1 MMTFSQRGSSF
12 SGGPVVFQEAGEKAM
27 SIKVQCPG
35 CQAKLSVREDNS
47 GQAHRCP
54 RCQQPIAIDGK
65 NLAYAVPVATMS
77 PASGAPRV
85 PKLQKIRSRAGR
97 LLKWVLISLTVV
109 CVAIPV
115 LLLSLIGLAALIKGS
130 PANSQAATSS
140 GGDSSGGDGTTAAEN
155 LDSSIAAYTAPV
167 IETPQV
173 DTAAQEAAARNQEA
187 WRQLDLCNNR
197 NDRLSR
203 DSQLEY
209 WEAMRQGYGEIDVR
223 NVDWEF
229 AGLVEDYR
237 TLFLDYANT
246 HRQWTQERQPLV
258 NVLEGVP
265 VPESFAEGLV
275 VGFAGGVTMQA
286 IDELDTR
293 YRNQLSAMQPRMEEL
308 NQKAGTLRATM
319 TTRHGVSM

>member
-1 MMTFSQRGSSF
+1 
-12 SGGPVVFQEAGEKAM
+12 M

-35 CQAKLSVREDNS
+35 CQANLSVREDHV
-47 GQAHRCP
+47 GKAHRCP
-54 RCQQPIAIDGK
+54 RCQQSIAIGGK
-65 NLAYAVPVATMS
+65 NLAAAIPVATMS
-77 PASGAPRV
+77 PATGAPSV
-85 PKLQKIRSRAGR
+85 PKLQKVRRRAGR
-97 LLKWVLISLTVV
+97 LLKWALISLTVV

-130 PANSQAATSS
+130 PTNSQAATSS
-140 GGDSSGGDGTTAAEN
+140 GGDSSSGDGTTAAEN
-155 LDSSIAAYTAPV
+155 LDSSITAYTAPV

-173 DTAAQEAAARNQEA
+173 DTAAQEAAARNQQA

-246 HRQWTQERQPLV
+246 HRQWAQERQPLV
-258 NVLEGVP
+258 NIINGAP
-265 VPESFAEGLV
+265 VPENFAQTILV
-275 VGFAGGVTMQA
+275 LGGGAVT
-286 IDELDTR
+286 INLLDELDTR
-293 YRNQLSAMQPRMEEL
+293 YQNQLSSLQPRMEEL

-319 TTRHGVSM
+319 TARHGVSM

>member
-1 MMTFSQRGSSF
+1 
-12 SGGPVVFQEAGEKAM
+12 M

-35 CQAKLSVREDNS
+35 CQAKLSVREDNA

-65 NLAYAVPVATMS
+65 NLAAAIPVATMS
-77 PASGAPRV
+77 PATGAPRV

-140 GGDSSGGDGTTAAEN
+140 GGDSSSGDGTTATEN

-187 WRQLDLCNNR
+187 WRQLALCDNR
-197 NDRLSR
+197 YERLSR
-203 DSQLEY
+203 ESPLEY

-223 NVDWEF
+223 NVDLEF

-237 TLFLDYANT
+237 TLFLDHANT
-246 HRQWTQERQPLV
+246 HRQWAQERQPLV

-275 VGFAGGVTMQA
+275 IGFAGGVTMQA

-293 YRNQLSAMQPRMEEL
+293 YQNQISSLQPRMEEL
-308 NQKAGTLRATM
+308 RERESTLRATM
-319 TTRHGVSM
+319 TARHGVPM